1 MSNSNLA
8 EAAKA
13 TRQPVEHYLA
23 TAAPAQPDDCG
34 DRAFAEA
41 MIAHYEG
48 SIKAARLM
56 QNAGSDVT
64 LRWLADAIIA
74 SHQRDLEM
82 LRDWVRSCRNQD
94 AATTHSQDD
103 DPFS

>member
-1 MSNSNLA
+1 MVNSNLA

-13 TRQPVEHYLA
+13 TRQRVEHHLV
-23 TAAPAQPDDCG
+23 TAAPAQPEDCA

-48 SIKAARLM
+48 AIKAARLM
-56 QNAGSDVT
+56 QGAGSDVT
-64 LRWLADAIIA
+64 LRWLADAIIV

-82 LRDWVRSCRNQD
+82 LRDWLRSCSNQD
-94 AATTHSQDD
+94 A
-103 DPFS
+103 